1 MSKFTTEQF
10 FAKVNP
16 NGPTPAHRPDLGPC
30 HVWLG
35 YRMPEPWSYGRLGF
49 QGRYVLAHRLAFYLA
64 HGRWPEPN
72 ACHHCDNPSCVNPA
86 HLFEGSHQ
94 DNVDDRETKGRN
106 KPPPRGEKH
115 HSARLTENDVRAIRA
130 VDAADTSGRLYGRRA
145 KLARRYGVAPETIA
159 SIVLRR
165 IWKDVT

>member
-1 MSKFTTEQF
+1 
-10 FAKVNP
+10 
-16 NGPTPAHRPDLGPC
+16 
-30 HVWLG
+30 
-35 YRMPEPWSYGRLGF
+35 
-49 QGRYVLAHRLAFYLA
+49 
-64 HGRWPEPN
+64 
-72 ACHHCDNPSCVNPA
+72 VNPA